1 MSRDW
6 TRFFT
11 TKSVI
16 WAEIAGSR
24 KNRGLVCAD
33 ITGQRQLYGWD
44 VDSNHLRQLTS
55 AAHGVSVGSIDPD
68 GGYVYWPDDPDGREF
83 GHIVRVRWDGGDV
96 QRVDR
101 QAEAFAVAS
110 YLLLDVT
117 TTSVAFI
124 VSEEGDSRV
133 EVVTVGPD
141 GSVGD
146 QRTAWRSHGLVSQAL
161 CSPDG
166 ALLATS
172 HTVRTHGLHQSTTV
186 VDAVSGRT
194 IADFFDGSDT
204 TVSPKMWSPTPGDS
218 RLLAVTTQSGR
229 ELPILLSP
237 LTGDRRSL
245 AVEDIEGSVLPMEWS
260 PDLNAVLLL
269 QMHRAI
275 TRLHVYDLDTEQHRA
290 VALHGSVNPRLR
302 RPAWFAGDR
311 IWAVTTDSIK
321 PARIVECDLGAASED
336 RTILAVDAGV
346 ANAHPWR
353 SIEFDS
359 GGDNV
364 QAWLATPEGS
374 GPWPTVIETHGG
386 PVAVEVDSYWPEAQ
400 AWVDNGFAYCSVNYH
415 GSTTFGDKFRDS
427 IVGNPGQLEVDDIVA
442 AREWLVDHSVARQEH
457 VLLTG
462 WSYGGYLTLQAIG
475 SRPALWA
482 GGVALI
488 AIADWEG
495 MVGDDVT
502 PPLRTY
508 AQLLLGGAR
517 GERPDVY
524 RSASPITY
532 AEQVRAPLLIIQG
545 RGDTRCPAAQLERY
559 VGRLEALG
567 RDVEVIW
574 FDAGHQGG
582 SRDDRIAWMTAS
594 LGFAARVVGSSS

>member
-1 MSRDW
+1 
-6 TRFFT
+6 
-11 TKSVI
+11 
-16 WAEIAGSR
+16 
-24 KNRGLVCAD
+24 VCAD
-33 ITGQRQLYGWD
+33 VTGQRQLYAWD
-44 VDSNHLRQLTS
+44 VDTNQLRQLTS
-55 AAHGVSVGSIDPD
+55 VAHGVSVGSIDPD
-68 GGYVYWPDDPDGREF
+68 GGYVYWPHDPDGREF
-83 GHIVRVRWDGGDV
+83 GHIVRVRWGGSEV
-96 QRVDR
+96 EQVDR
-101 QAEAFAVAS
+101 QPVAFAVAS
-110 YLLLDVT
+110 YLPLDVT
-117 TTSVAFI
+117 QTSLAFI

-133 EVVTVGPD
+133 EVVTLGPNGD
-141 GSVGD
+141 VGD

-186 VDAVSGRT
+186 VDAASGRK
-194 IADFFDGSDT
+194 IADFFDGSDA
-204 TVSPKMWSPTPGDS
+204 TVSPRMWSPGSGDT
-218 RLLAVTTQSGR
+218 RLLAATTQSGR

-237 LTGDRRSL
+237 LTGHRQAL
-245 AVEDIEGSVLPMEWS
+245 AVEDIEGSVLPLDWS
-260 PDLNAVLLL
+260 SDLSRVLLL
-269 QMHRAI
+269 QLHRAT
-275 TRLHVYDLDTEQHRA
+275 TRLHIYDFNTDQHRP
-290 VALHGSVNPRLR
+290 VVLGGSVNPSLR
-302 RPAWFAGDR
+302 RPAWFASDG
-311 IWAVTTDSIK
+311 IWAVATDSTR
-321 PARIVECDLGAASED
+321 PARVVECDVEVARED
-336 RTILAVDAGV
+336 QTILAVDAGV
-346 ANAHPWR
+346 ADAHPWT
-353 SIEFDS
+353 SIEFEC
-359 GGDNV
+359 GGDRV
-364 QAWLATPEGS
+364 QAWLATPEGI

-386 PVAVEVDSYWPEAQ
+386 PVAVAVDSYWPEGQ

-442 AREWLVDHSVARQEH
+442 ARAWLVEHNVAKQQH

-482 GGVALI
+482 GGVAFI

-508 AQLLLGGAR
+508 AQLLLGGSHD
-517 GERPDVY
+517 ERPGVY

-545 RGDTRCPAAQLERY
+545 RGDTRCPAAQLVRY
-559 VGRLEALG
+559 VERLEELG

-574 FDAGHQGG
+574 FDAGHQGA
-582 SRDDRIAWMTAS
+582 SRDDRIAWMTAA
-594 LGFAARVVGSSS
+594 LRFAARVVGLHG